1 MKKQKFIRW
10 FKAAIIRAIRTWAQ
24 TFIALVPTSAVI
36 ISDLNF
42 KLCISGATL
51 AAILSLV
58 TAIAGLPEVEA
69 EEDVV

>member
-24 TFIALVPTSAVI
+24 TFIALVPASAVI

-51 AAILSLV
+51 AAIIALV